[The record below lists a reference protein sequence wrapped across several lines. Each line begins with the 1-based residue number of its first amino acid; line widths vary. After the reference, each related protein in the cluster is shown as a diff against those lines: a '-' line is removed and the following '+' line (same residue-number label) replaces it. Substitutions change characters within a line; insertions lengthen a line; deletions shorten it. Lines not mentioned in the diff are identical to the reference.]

1 MISVAAIRMQ
11 QFGVQFYQA
20 SLTASDI
27 DKLVRFEVLSYQ
39 DQATG
44 GSAGQE
50 EGRAAVEDQLGP
62 ARTPH
67 RLERKGVSAPDHP
80 QEDRRAG
87 PVLRAVPPGA
97 RPAVDS
103 RRRDHLVRR
112 EAQLRAGRKRLVG
125 RPPEGAGARRHPARD
140 RRAASPARAARRH
153 RPFRRRAVH
162 RAGDHFRSRSRR
174 SHRPDVR
181 HDQREAHA
189 PQRVAPG
196 VALGPPALS
205 RRSARGRAR
214 RGAGAQRSRRVAAR
228 TARSSCSAS
237 ARAASARRRSR
248 RSSRSCSPTRPRSAA
263 PARANSSARNR
274 RSSS

>member
-27 DKLVRFEVLSYQ
+27 DKLVRFEVLELSGPG
-39 DQATG
+39 TG
-44 GSAGQE
+44 RRARQE
-50 EGRAAVEDQLGP
+50 EGGPVQDQLGP
-62 ARTPH
+62 ARAPH
-67 RLERKGVSAPDHP
+67 RVEREGVSAPDHP

-87 PVLRAVPPGA
+87 AVLRAVPPGA

-112 EAQLRAGRKRLVG
+112 EAELRAGRERLVG
-125 RPPEGAGARRHPARD
+125 RPPQGARARRHPARH
-140 RRAASPARAARRH
+140 RRPAPPAGAARRH
-153 RPFRRRAVH
+153 RSLRRRAVH
-162 RAGDHFRSRSRR
+162 GAGDHFRSRARR

-189 PQRVAPG
+189 PERVAPG

-205 RRSARGRAR
+205 RRIARRRAR
-214 RGAGAQRSRRVAAR
+214 RGP
-228 TARSSCSAS
+228 
-237 ARAASARRRSR
+237 RA
-248 RSSRSCSPTRPRSAA
+248 
-263 PARANSSARNR
+263 
-274 RSSS
+274 